1 MAERYNLQQMLTE
14 LRADGGEPPKN
25 KRLSQEEIKAM
36 VRKRQ
41 EEAQKRT
48 DNGAQ

>member
-1 MAERYNLQQMLTE
+1 MAERYNLQKMLE
-14 LRADGGEPPKN
+14 EIREESGEAPKN

-36 VRKRQ
+36 VRQRQ
-41 EEAQKRT
+41 KAQKRS